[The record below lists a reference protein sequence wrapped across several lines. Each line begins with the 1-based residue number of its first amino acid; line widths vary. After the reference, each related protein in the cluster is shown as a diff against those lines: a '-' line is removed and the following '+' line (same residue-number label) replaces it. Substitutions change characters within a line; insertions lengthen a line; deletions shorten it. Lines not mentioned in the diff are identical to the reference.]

1 MVRTPRQ
8 EAPLP
13 RLVRNQARW
22 TRRWEEIQAGRR
34 RGEWATKAAKKALR
48 PGLERLAHG
57 KCAFCE
63 SPLGVTADPGIE
75 HYVAKTI
82 AVGLAFEWDNLFP
95 ACPKC
100 NGAKGNTDH
109 NNVLLKPD
117 AEDPEPYFWVHP
129 DTGELQPHPALDEAR
144 RGRAVFTRDLCDL
157 NRRGLTSQRAELYT
171 RVGRWL
177 NRVLHCGR
185 DPTGQLQEELEEFL
199 RPEAA
204 YKLVVRHVLER
215 RGRPDLAAEDRRRFE
230 ARPQTTSSFTASQ
243 RTLRSRR

>member
-1 MVRTPRQ
+1 
-8 EAPLP
+8 
-13 RLVRNQARW
+13 
-22 TRRWEEIQAGRR
+22 
-34 RGEWATKAAKKALR
+34 
-48 PGLERLAHG
+48 
-57 KCAFCE
+57 
-63 SPLGVTADPGIE
+63 VTADPGIE

-199 RPEAA
+199 RREAA